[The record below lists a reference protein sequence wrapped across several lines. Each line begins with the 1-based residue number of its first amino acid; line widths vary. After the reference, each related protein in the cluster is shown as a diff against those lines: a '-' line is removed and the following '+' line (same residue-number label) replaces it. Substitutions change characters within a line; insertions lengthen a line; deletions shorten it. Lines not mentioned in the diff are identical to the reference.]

1 MSGCVPPKVPLE
13 SPRAAS
19 NGATMACARPGL
31 LRWVP
36 VDSVGLTLREAHEW
50 LLGALADRTDHV
62 RSTAETPLVSRT
74 ASGRAAPVSHACK
87 FH

>member
-1 MSGCVPPKVPLE
+1 
-13 SPRAAS
+13 
-19 NGATMACARPGL
+19 
-31 LRWVP
+31 VP

-62 RSTAETPLVSRT
+62 RSTAEPPLASRT
-74 ASGRAAPVSHACK
+74 APGRAAPVSHACK